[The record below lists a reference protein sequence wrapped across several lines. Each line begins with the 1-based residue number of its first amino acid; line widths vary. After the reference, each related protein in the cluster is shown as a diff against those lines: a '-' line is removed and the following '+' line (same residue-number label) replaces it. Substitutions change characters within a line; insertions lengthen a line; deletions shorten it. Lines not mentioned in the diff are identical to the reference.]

1 MIIGNRDVTN
11 PLEVIECIVAFDCK
25 DYSARPRDRMLYAIV
40 FGWDD
45 EEYTRFGWDN
55 ETINEYK
62 ELHKRFEELSRIDD
76 QPQVGGWIPVSER
89 LPEEEGRYLCAYG
102 KNLMCVYSFS
112 NDLFSVDDYDFAKY
126 KFEKKKGFY
135 AYDSEWG
142 YWEVDFI
149 KAWQPLPEPFKE
161 EKDV

>member
-1 MIIGNRDVTN
+1 MIDKKKLINYIKAEIN
-11 PLEVIECIVAFDCK
+11 PYGKPFNDTAYEFGLKLIDYIEGMEK
-25 DYSARPRDRMLYAIV
+25 
-40 FGWDD
+40 
-45 EEYTRFGWDN
+45 
-55 ETINEYK
+55 
-62 ELHKRFEELSRIDD
+62 

-161 EKDV
+161 EEDV

>member
-1 MIIGNRDVTN
+1 MIDEKKLINYIKAEIN
-11 PLEVIECIVAFDCK
+11 PYGKLFNDTAYEFGLKLIDYIEA
-25 DYSARPRDRMLYAIV
+25 M
-40 FGWDD
+40 
-45 EEYTRFGWDN
+45 EE
-55 ETINEYK
+55 
-62 ELHKRFEELSRIDD
+62 

-126 KFEKKKGFY
+126 KFKKQKGFY
-135 AYDSEWG
+135 AHDGEWG

-149 KAWQPLPEPFKE
+149 KAWQPLPEPYKE
-161 EKDV
+161 SEEE

>member
-1 MIIGNRDVTN
+1 MTRQVSRMDRKKAINILSLRRQNAIGTLGNLPREANYTAKNVLVD
-11 PLEVIECIVAFDCK
+11 EISAYDMAIEALQEPEQK
-25 DYSARPRDRMLYAIV
+25 
-40 FGWDD
+40 
-45 EEYTRFGWDN
+45 
-55 ETINEYK
+55 
-62 ELHKRFEELSRIDD
+62 
-76 QPQVGGWIPVSER
+76 WIPVSER

-126 KFEKKKGFY
+126 KFEKQKGFY

-149 KAWQPLPEPFKE
+149 KAWQTLPEPFKE
-161 EKDV
+161 SEEE